1 MVLNRIN
8 GYHPDGKALE
18 VDWPCHRPRSVH
30 HLDVSILEATRK
42 AKKGPPKDRMA
53 ADSRKGNEADGKD
66 LERQGLADVEG
77 LCCGST
83 PYKAKWACVRI

>member
-1 MVLNRIN
+1 MS
-8 GYHPDGKALE
+8 PSKKC
-18 VDWPCHRPRSVH
+18 PSPRCVY
-30 HLDVSILEATRK
+30 TRSHK
-42 AKKGPPKDRMA
+42 ESEKGSPKDRMA

-77 LCCGST
+77 LCCGPT